1 MLIKSTQNIICST
14 ISVDDFIMLI
24 TGFLREEN

>member
-1 MLIKSTQNIICST
+1 MLIKSTQNIVCST
-14 ISVDDFIMLI
+14 ISVDEFNMLI